1 MTTDNFGTTI
11 DIPDNKSTV
20 AVAEIADV
28 PTEDTEVH
36 SGMKLGGSGFNGGVT
51 VNDLGLAV
59 NVPGDRI
66 SLEVIELDEIPDM

>member
-28 PTEDTEVH
+28 PTEDTEVD

-51 VNDLGLAV
+51 VDDLGLAV